1 MLPILA
7 LAAFAVFL
15 WSVIGLINPK
25 WGRISNRWVSIPIW
39 FVSFILLLIVG
50 AIGTDDTTE
59 RSVAPTK
66 AHAVPPPPVETSEE
80 AEARKMR
87 EEADRIVKARKKLFD
102 DGRIFAGI
110 YCAEQVE
117 ARARFGVQWTNG
129 FLEQKFPVG
138 QWQKETASEKI
149 VLYMGDKVEFQNRY
163 GTWEGH
169 LYECLV
175 DVKNEKILSVTVAP
189 RT

>member
-66 AHAVPPPPVETSEE
+66 AHAVPVRSKYSCGFP
-80 AEARKMR
+80 
-87 EEADRIVKARKKLFD
+87 
-102 DGRIFAGI
+102 DGRN
-110 YCAEQVE
+110 VE
-117 ARARFGVQWTNG
+117 ACQAVHGSAPCARTEVTDCWLGTAADSPCLDDSSRGDGRRAN
-129 FLEQKFPVG
+129 
-138 QWQKETASEKI
+138 
-149 VLYMGDKVEFQNRY
+149 
-163 GTWEGH
+163 
-169 LYECLV
+169 C
-175 DVKNEKILSVTVAP
+175 
-189 RT
+189 